1 LGPVPIPNQKTEVSM
16 GGLMP
21 TEKLTIRQIAKL
33 ADISRS
39 SVSRVLND
47 HPNVSPKV
55 REQVQKV
62 IAETGYQPDPIAR
75 CLSSRRS
82 RIIGLV
88 VPLAIRSLFDDPFFP
103 RLIQGIS
110 QSCTTHDYTLSLFLF
125 HSQEEEEKL
134 SAGISRNQLL
144 DGVIVTATRTGDALI
159 PRLLESRV
167 PLVVQGRHEDPRVSY
182 VDVDSMTGAATAVT
196 HLLRLGYQR
205 ISTITGPLD
214 STAAQ
219 DRRQGYLDA
228 LQDRGRLVD
237 DALIVRGDFTQAGG
251 YEAMLRLLPHQPDA
265 VFVASDTMAMGAL
278 QAIRGAG
285 LTVPDDIAL
294 VSFDDLPQATMVDPP
309 LTTVRQPI
317 QRMGTLAVEMLIDGL
332 ENGAEPP
339 RRTVL
344 PTEFVIRGS
353 CGSR

>member
-1 LGPVPIPNQKTEVSM
+1 MEVST

-21 TEKLTIRQIAKL
+21 TEQLTIRQIAKL
-33 ADISRS
+33 AGTSRS
-39 SVSRVLND
+39 SVSRVLNN
-47 HPNVSPKV
+47 HPNVSPEV
-55 REQVQKV
+55 RTQVQEV
-62 IAETGYQPDPIAR
+62 IAETGYQPNPIAR
-75 CLSSRRS
+75 SLSSRRS
-82 RIIGLV
+82 NIIGLV

-110 QSCTTHDYTLSLFLF
+110 QACNAHNYTFSLFLF
-125 HSQEEEEKL
+125 HSQEEEREL
-134 SAGISRNQLL
+134 YRRISLRQLL
-144 DGVIVTATRTGDALI
+144 DGVVVTATRTGAALI
-159 PRLLESRV
+159 PRLLESQV
-167 PLVVQGRHEDPRVSY
+167 PLVVQGRHEDSRVSY
-182 VDVDSMTGAATAVT
+182 VDTDNMTGAATAVT

-205 ISTITGPLD
+205 IATVAGPSD

-219 DRRQGYLDA
+219 DRKQGYLDA

-251 YEAMLRLLPHQPDA
+251 YEAMQRLLPHQPDA
-265 VFVASDTMAMGAL
+265 VFVASDTMAMGVL

-317 QRMGTLAVEMLIDGL
+317 QRMGVLAVEMLIDSL
-332 ENGAEPP
+332 ENGAESP
-339 RRTVL
+339 RRVVL
-344 PTEFVIRGS
+344 PTELVIRGS
-353 CGSR
+353 CGSGLSG

>member
-1 LGPVPIPNQKTEVSM
+1 
-16 GGLMP
+16 MP
-21 TEKLTIRQIAKL
+21 TEKLTIRQVAKL
-33 ADISRS
+33 AGTSRS
-39 SVSRVLND
+39 SVSRVLNG
-47 HPNVSPKV
+47 HPNVSPEV
-55 REQVQKV
+55 RKQVQEV
-62 IAETGYQPDPIAR
+62 IAETGYRPDPVAR
-75 CLSSRRS
+75 SLSNRRS
-82 RIIGLV
+82 KIIGLV

-110 QSCTTHDYTLSLFLF
+110 QGCTTHDYTLSLFLF

-134 SAGISRNQLL
+134 SGGISRNQLL
-144 DGVIVTATRTGDALI
+144 DGVIITATRTGDALI
-159 PRLLESRV
+159 PRLLENQV

-182 VDVDSMTGAATAVT
+182 VDVDNVTGAATAVT

-219 DRRQGYLDA
+219 DRTQGYLDA
-228 LQDRGRLVD
+228 LQDRGQLVD

-251 YEAMLRLLPHQPDA
+251 NEAMQRLLPHEPDA
-265 VFVASDTMAMGAL
+265 VFIASDTMAMGAL
-278 QAIRGAG
+278 QAIREAG

-294 VSFDDLPQATMVDPP
+294 VGFDDLPHATMVDPP

-317 QRMGTLAVEMLIDGL
+317 RRMGVLAVEMLIDGL

-339 RRTVL
+339 RHIVL
-344 PTEFVIRGS
+344 PAELVIRNS
-353 CGSR
+353 CGSRLIG